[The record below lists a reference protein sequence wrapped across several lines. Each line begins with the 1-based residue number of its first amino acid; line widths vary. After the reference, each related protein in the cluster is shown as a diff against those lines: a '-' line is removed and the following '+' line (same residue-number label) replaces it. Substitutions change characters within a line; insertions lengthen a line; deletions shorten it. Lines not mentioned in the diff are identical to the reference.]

1 MQGSER
7 ALVSQRATPSPDEA
21 AQRRAASALNWGLSQ
36 QASPEQLQAASR
48 LASAQVQPDAA
59 GRRQAWP
66 VQESPSLKSPVSQA
80 CWRAGPLPSALQRSA
95 ASLTAAN
102 CSDHG
107 SAMTPAQR
115 RLRAWASE
123 AQASQVEMSAL
134 WQRARVRA
142 AQRAEPVQAPT
153 AEPAPV
159 LRWSKPTAAGC
170 SDRAS
175 GPIPDA
181 GRAGSSA
188 RTTGRRRRV
197 RSSTCA
203 DHYAHS
209 RGRQDRIRPWASAP
223 RRRRPCPVRTRR
235 RLCRAATRP
244 DAWPGPGPRRD
255 LRCWNAPDPGG

>member
-7 ALVSQRATPSPDEA
+7 ALVSQQAAPSPDGA

-36 QASPEQLQAASR
+36 QAWPEQLQAASR

-59 GRRQAWP
+59 GRPQAWL
-66 VQESPSLKSPVSQA
+66 VQASPSLKSPVSQA
-80 CWRAGPLPSALQRSA
+80 CWRARPLPSALQRLA

-123 AQASQVEMSAL
+123 ARASQVEMSARR
-134 WQRARVRA
+134 QRVRVRA
-142 AQRAEPVQAPT
+142 PDVQQAQASA
-153 AEPAPV
+153 AAPAPA
-159 LRWSKPTAAGC
+159 LRQPRPKAADC

-175 GPIPDA
+175 DPIPDA

-203 DHYAHS
+203 DHYAH
-209 RGRQDRIRPWASAP
+209 
-223 RRRRPCPVRTRR
+223 TR
-235 RLCRAATRP
+235 
-244 DAWPGPGPRRD
+244 
-255 LRCWNAPDPGG
+255 